1 VGRMIDRLRLTAALT
16 ISAVMI
22 VLAATAAQA
31 ADATLFRLF
40 LTDGSTLVSFG
51 EYARVADR
59 VIFSMPVGGLVDQ
72 PRLHVVTLPANLI
85 DWSRTDRY
93 AESARY
99 QQYAETRGEQDFVR
113 LTNDVAR
120 VLNEIA
126 LTTDRSRALAYA
138 EQARTALAAWP
149 RDHYGYRQRDVR
161 EIVMLLDESIS
172 DLRAALGIT
181 SFDLALVASPADMV
195 PEPILGMPGAREQLD
210 QIFRVAAL
218 AERPSDKVALLQ
230 SAMLLIAEAGV
241 AIPATE
247 AELLRRSAEVQ
258 IEEEQRVDTSY
269 RDLSRKLMVSATY
282 AASRARVRDVERVL
296 NDIPREDARLGKRR
310 PEAIDALRTS
320 VQERLDAARRLRLMR
335 DQWTIRRSLYRDY
348 QRSVGTQLLQ
358 LVKIQPELEAI
369 RRFDGP
375 APELVLRIRTRLA
388 GGAERLSRLKTPA
401 DLRAAHDLLVSAWR
415 FAENALNG
423 RYDAIQSGN
432 FATAK
437 EASSAA
443 AGSMLLFSRAQEEIR
458 TLLEPPQLR

>member
-1 VGRMIDRLRLTAALT
+1 MIDRSRRAATLT
-16 ISAVMI
+16 ISAVLI
-22 VLAATAAQA
+22 VLAATAAHA

-40 LTDGSTLVSFG
+40 LMDGSTLVSFG
-51 EYARVADR
+51 EYSRVADR
-59 VIFSMPVGGLVDQ
+59 VIFSMPIGGPVDQ
-72 PRLHVVTLPANLI
+72 PRLHIVTLSANLI

-99 QQYAETRGEQDFVR
+99 AQYAATRGEEDFVR

-138 EQARTALAAWP
+138 EQARKALVEWP
-149 RDHYGYRQRDVR
+149 REHYAYRQKDVR

-181 SFDLALVASPADMV
+181 SFDLALVANPADAV
-195 PEPILGMPGAREQLD
+195 LEPLLGMPSPREQLD
-210 QIFRVAAL
+210 QIFRVATL
-218 AERPSDKVALLQ
+218 AERPSDRVALLQ
-230 SAMLLIAEAGV
+230 SALLLIAEAGA

-258 IEEEQRVDTSY
+258 IQEEQLVDSRY
-269 RDLSRKLMVSATY
+269 LELSRKLMASATY

-296 NDIPREDARLGKRR
+296 TEIPREDARLGKHR
-310 PEAIDALRTS
+310 PEVIDALRSS

-335 DQWTIRRSLYRDY
+335 DQWTIRRALYRDY

-358 LVKIQPELEAI
+358 LVKIQPALEAI
-369 RRFDGP
+369 RRLEGP
-375 APELVLRIRTRLA
+375 APESVVSLRTRLA
-388 GGAERLSRLKTPA
+388 GGAERLSRLKTPD
-401 DLRAAHDLLVSAWR
+401 DLRTAHDLLVSAWS

-432 FATAK
+432 FATAQ

-443 AGSMLLFSRAQEEIR
+443 AGSMLLFSRAQLEIR

>member
-1 VGRMIDRLRLTAALT
+1 MIDRSRRAAVVT
-16 ISAVMI
+16 ISAVMT
-22 VLAATAAQA
+22 VLAAMAAHA

-40 LTDGSTLVSFG
+40 LTDGSTVVSFG

-59 VIFSMPVGGLVDQ
+59 VIFSMPVGGPVDQ

-85 DWSRTDRY
+85 DWNRTDRY

-99 QQYAETRGEQDFVR
+99 YQYADTRGEEDFVR

-138 EQARTALAAWP
+138 EQARAALVEWP
-149 RDHYGYRQRDVR
+149 REHYGYRQKDVR

-181 SFDLALVASPADMV
+181 SFDLALVASPAETTL
-195 PEPILGMPGAREQLD
+195 EPILGMPGAREQLD
-210 QIFRVAAL
+210 QIFRVATL
-218 AERPSDKVALLQ
+218 AERPSDRVALLQ
-230 SAMLLIAEAGV
+230 SAILLIAEAGA
-241 AIPATE
+241 AIPASE

-258 IEEEQRVDTSY
+258 IQEEQLVDTHY
-269 RDLSRKLMVSATY
+269 RDLSRRLMASATY

-296 NDIPREDARLGKRR
+296 DRIPREDARLGKRR
-310 PEAIDALRTS
+310 PEAIDALRAS
-320 VQERLDAARRLRLMR
+320 VQDRLDAARRLRLMR
-335 DQWTIRRSLYRDY
+335 DQWTIRRALYRDY
-348 QRSVGTQLLQ
+348 QRSVGSQLLQ
-358 LVKIQPELEAI
+358 LVKIQPALEAI
-369 RRFDGP
+369 RKLEGP
-375 APELVLRIRTRLA
+375 APQSVLSLRTRLA
-388 GGAERLSRLKTPA
+388 GGAERLSRQRTPD
-401 DLRAAHDLLVSAWR
+401 DLRTAHDLLVGAWR

-432 FATAK
+432 FSTAQ

-443 AGSMLLFSRAQEEIR
+443 AGSMLLFSRAQQELR

>member
-1 VGRMIDRLRLTAALT
+1 M
-16 ISAVMI
+16 M
-22 VLAATAAQA
+22 VLADTTVHA

-59 VIFSMPVGGLVDQ
+59 VIFSMPVGGPIDQ
-72 PRLHVVTLPANLI
+72 PRLHVVTLSASLI

-93 AESARY
+93 ADSARY
-99 QQYAETRGEQDFVR
+99 QQYAETRGEEDFVR
-113 LTNDVAR
+113 LTNDIAR

-138 EQARTALAAWP
+138 EQARKALVDWP
-149 RDHYGYRQRDVR
+149 RAHYGYRQNDVR

-181 SFDLALVASPADMV
+181 SFDLALVASPAEIV
-195 PEPILGMPGAREQLD
+195 PEPLLGVPGPREQLD
-210 QIFRVAAL
+210 QIFRVATL

-230 SAMLLIAEAGV
+230 SALLLIAEAGA
-241 AIPATE
+241 AIPVTE

-258 IEEEQRVDTSY
+258 IEEEQLVDTRY
-269 RDLSRKLMVSATY
+269 RDLSRKLMASATN

-296 NDIPREDARLGKRR
+296 NQIPREDARLGKRR
-310 PEAIDALRTS
+310 PEAINALRAS
-320 VQERLDAARRLRLMR
+320 VQDRLEAARRLRLMR
-335 DQWTIRRSLYRDY
+335 DQWTIRRALYRDY
-348 QRSVGTQLLQ
+348 QSSVGTQLLQ

-375 APELVLRIRTRLA
+375 EPESVLRIRTRLA
-388 GGAERLSRLKTPA
+388 GGAERLSRLKTPE
-401 DLRAAHDLLVSAWR
+401 DLREAHDLLVSAWR

-432 FATAK
+432 FATAQ